1 MYAYRLSAG
10 RWFTAADAGAGA
22 GTGPPPVVLGPGA
35 AHAIGAWVGQVV
47 TLTTPAGSGRF
58 RVIGIDTGQS
68 NAGRDIYFPL
78 AVLQRLSGLGDAV
91 NALWLTTASARPL
104 GVDRATT
111 AVQNRL
117 TAAGYSITAQ
127 ERYRQEANIQSQDNA
142 FISIIEF
149 LGLLVVAITL
159 IGLVNALTMSV
170 IDRTREV
177 GVLRCLGAKARQV
190 RRVFER
196 RGSRASHSWLGARRA
211 TSRADRPPRTDARRP
226 RHRRFRAGRLP
237 CRQRPGGARRDA
249 GDHPA
254 GHPPVPAP
262 RDEDPARCGA
272 ALPVIDSRSRV
283 MT

>member
-1 MYAYRLSAG
+1 MGLAARPMYAYRLSAG

-190 RRVFER
+190 RRVFSAEGVVLAIAGWALGVPLAALIAR
-196 RGSRASHSWLGARRA
+196 LVLMLVGHDIDVSVPVVFPAASVPVALAAMLVITLLVIRPSLRRA
-211 TSRADRPPRTDARRP
+211 TRI
-226 RHRRFRAGRLP
+226 
-237 CRQRPGGARRDA
+237 QPG
-249 GDHPA
+249 
-254 GHPPVPAP
+254 V
-262 RDEDPARCGA
+262 
-272 ALPVIDSRSRV
+272 ALRSL
-283 MT
+283 